1 MAKAVLLL
9 SGGLD
14 STLAGA
20 LLLELGVEVEGI
32 NFVSPF
38 CQCTPKSLGCPASK
52 RAAEQLG
59 IPVRVFTCG
68 PEYLETIKR
77 PRFGR
82 GRGVNACIDC
92 RIHMFKQ
99 ARQYMIERDADFV
112 ATGEVL
118 GERPMS
124 QHRQAMEII
133 ERESGLGDLIV
144 RPLSAQLMPESLP
157 ERTGLVDRQ
166 KLKAIQGRRRQPQFE
181 LARELGIDDYLC
193 PAGGCLLTE
202 RDFAARFRELF
213 EREPG
218 FGIDDARLLRYGRH
232 FRLPSG
238 TKVIVGRNEEE
249 STHVERAARPED
261 VLLVPYGTTGPSVL
275 CRRVED
281 PGDVAV
287 AAGIMAAY
295 TKGGI
300 RIDVEVRD
308 HQAGDEPEI
317 MRDVQPLDR
326 AVAVGWRV
334 GATPSRPTS
343 EVMQT

>member
-1 MAKAVLLL
+1 MAKAILLL

-20 LLLELGVEVEGI
+20 LLLELGIEVEGI

-59 IPVRVFTCG
+59 IPVRVFACG

-99 ARQYMIERDADFV
+99 ARQYMIERGADFV

-124 QHRQAMEII
+124 QHRQAMDTI
-133 ERESGLGDLIV
+133 ERESGLEDLIV
-144 RPLSAQLMPESLP
+144 RPLSAQLMRESLP
-157 ERTGLVDRQ
+157 ERTGLVDRR
-166 KLKAIQGRRRQPQFE
+166 KLKAIQGRRRLPQFE

-193 PAGGCLLTE
+193 PAGGCLLTD
-202 RDFAARFRELF
+202 RDFAARFRDLF

-232 FRLPSG
+232 FRLPTG

-249 STHVERAARPED
+249 STHIERATRPED
-261 VLLVPYGTTGPSVL
+261 VLLVPHGTTGPSVL
-275 CRRVED
+275 CRGVED
-281 PGDVAV
+281 PGDIAV

-300 RIDVEVRD
+300 RIDVEVKD
-308 HQAGDEPEI
+308 HQVGDEPEI
-317 MRDVQPLDR
+317 IRDVQPINK
-326 AVAVGWRV
+326 AVVAGWRV
-334 GATPSRPTS
+334 GATPSRPAS

>member
-1 MAKAVLLL
+1 MAKAILLL

-20 LLLELGVEVEGI
+20 LLIELGIEVEGI

-59 IPVRVFTCG
+59 IPVRVFACG

-99 ARQYMIERDADFV
+99 ARQYMIEQGADFV

-124 QHRQAMEII
+124 QHRQAMDTI
-133 ERESGLGDLIV
+133 ERESGLEDLIV
-144 RPLSAQLMPESLP
+144 RPLSAQLMRESLP
-157 ERTGLVDRQ
+157 ERTGLVDRR
-166 KLKAIQGRRRQPQFE
+166 KLKAIQGRRRLPQFE

-193 PAGGCLLTE
+193 PAGGCLLTD
-202 RDFAARFRELF
+202 RDFAARFRDLF

-232 FRLPSG
+232 FRLSAG

-249 STHVERAARPED
+249 STHIERATRPED
-261 VLLVPYGTTGPSVL
+261 VLLVPHGTTGPSVL
-275 CRRVED
+275 CRGVED
-281 PGDVAV
+281 PGDITV

-300 RIDVEVRD
+300 RIDVEVKD
-308 HQAGDEPEI
+308 HQIGDEPEI
-317 MRDVQPLDR
+317 IRDVQPINK
-326 AVAVGWRV
+326 AVVAGWRV
-334 GATPSRPTS
+334 GATPSRPAS